1 MQPGATPSRLLP
13 GLGLMTFAVYETE
26 RSRKVAPSPK
36 LLEIVFGA
44 HLRCPTARHASFVG
58 LPGNRRCCSRA
69 CFGQMQ
75 PVQEPCY
82 HQTLARSLGLMPNI
96 ACDFCGGRHGT
107 FQKSWHRSESEA
119 ARDHVWGS
127 LALADCS
134 ARRMPA
140 SHRAVQPSNAR
151 AHSSEP
157 TCSLQSCATSSPL
170 GTLSSCGRR

>member
-44 HLRCPTARHASFVG
+44 HLRCPTARHASFVD
-58 LPGNRRCCSRA
+58 LPGSRRCCSRA

-75 PVQEPCY
+75 PGTLLSPDSGLRAWDLC
-82 HQTLARSLGLMPNI
+82 QTLRVTFAVDGTARSRKAGTDPSPRLLEIMFGARLRCPTAPHA
-96 ACDFCGGRHGT
+96 AC
-107 FQKSWHRSESEA
+107 Q
-119 ARDHVWGS
+119 
-127 LALADCS
+127 
-134 ARRMPA
+134 RRTG
-140 SHRAVQPSNAR
+140 QPSNAH